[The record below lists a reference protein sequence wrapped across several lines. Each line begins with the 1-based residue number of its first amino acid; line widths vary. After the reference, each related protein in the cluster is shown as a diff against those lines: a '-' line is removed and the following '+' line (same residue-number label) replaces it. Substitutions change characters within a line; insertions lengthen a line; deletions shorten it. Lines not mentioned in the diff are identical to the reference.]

1 MNFNMKK
8 KEKAELI
15 LFGVQVSVIFIVICT
30 SLINLTLDNG
40 NKNLW
45 TVILTSSL
53 GYILP
58 NPRIKIESE
67 DKKPIKVQSFAT
79 LEDK

>member
-1 MNFNMKK
+1 MLKRQVY
-8 KEKAELI
+8 KAEII
-15 LFGVQVSVIFIVICT
+15 LFAVQVSVIFIVICT
-30 SLINLTLDNG
+30 SLANLMFENG

-58 NPRIKIESE
+58 NPKITLESI
-67 DKKPIKVQSFAT
+67 DKKAIKDNTINQE
-79 LEDK
+79 LH

>member
-1 MNFNMKK
+1 MNSNIRK

-30 SLINLTLDNG
+30 SLINLTFDNG